1 MSASKLKGTNNM
13 LKSHTSIIYHLW
25 STIIGIKNNTFLWR
39 FVAMS
44 DYEMKVH
51 AHELICLC
59 AAGERGV
66 RRIDSKGTH
75 PKPRF
80 VEGALGPTNRTGNIS
95 PSVDPSDRNVAFGEL
110 VDTHIWSRLR
120 GC

>member
-1 MSASKLKGTNNM
+1 
-13 LKSHTSIIYHLW
+13 
-25 STIIGIKNNTFLWR
+25 
-39 FVAMS
+39 MS

-66 RRIDSKGTH
+66 RRDDSKGTH